1 MFKGLGSLG
10 DMTKVMKQAQE
21 MQSKVSEVQDRL
33 NNISVNGESGAG
45 LVKVTMTAKGDITH
59 LDIDGTIFDPS
70 EKEVVEDLII
80 AAVKDAKEKSAD
92 RTRQEMEKISS
103 DLGLPKNFKLPF

>member
-33 NNISVNGESGAG
+33 NEILVNGESGAG
-45 LVKVTMTAKGDITH
+45 LVKVTMTAKGDLTNLEI
-59 LDIDGTIFDPS
+59 DPS
-70 EKEVVEDLII
+70 IFNPTEKEVVEDLII
-80 AAVKDAKEKSAD
+80 AAVKDANEKSAN

-103 DLGLPKNFKLPF
+103 DLGLPKNFNLPF

>member
-21 MQSKVSEVQDRL
+21 MQSKVSAVQDRL
-33 NNISVNGESGAG
+33 NDILVNGESGAG
-45 LVKVTMTAKGDITH
+45 LVKITMTAKGDITK
-59 LDIDGTIFDPS
+59 LEIDSAIFNPS

-80 AAVKDAKEKSAD
+80 AAVKDAKEKSTN
-92 RTRQEMEKISS
+92 RTQQEMEKISS

>member
-33 NNISVNGESGAG
+33 NEILVNGESGAG
-45 LVKVTMTAKGDITH
+45 LVKVTMTAKGDLTN
-59 LDIDGTIFDPS
+59 LEIDPTIFNPT

-80 AAVKDAKEKSAD
+80 AAVKDADEKSAN

-103 DLGLPKNFKLPF
+103 DLGLPKNFNLPF